1 MEEAVRNAPLF
12 LALDEEASVALRAS
26 MVEIDFTRG
35 QVVFAEGDPGDR
47 LYVIVD
53 GKIKLGAT
61 SNDGRESLLAV
72 LGPGEMFGELS
83 LFDPGPRTATATALT

>member
-12 LALDEEASVALRAS
+12 LAFDEEASVALRAS

-35 QVVFAEGDPGDR
+35 QVIFAEGDPGDR

-53 GKIKLGAT
+53 GKIKLGTTQMMAEKA
-61 SNDGRESLLAV
+61 SWQFLDLEKCLVNYLYLILVQEQQLQQR
-72 LGPGEMFGELS
+72 
-83 LFDPGPRTATATALT
+83 

>member
-53 GKIKLGAT
+53 GKIKLGTT

-83 LFDPGPRTATATALT
+83 LFDPGQEQQLLLH